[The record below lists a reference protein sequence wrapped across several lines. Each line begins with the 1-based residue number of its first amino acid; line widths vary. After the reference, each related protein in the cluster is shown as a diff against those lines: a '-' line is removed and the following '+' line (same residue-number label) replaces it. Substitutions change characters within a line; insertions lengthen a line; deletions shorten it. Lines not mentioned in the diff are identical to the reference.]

1 MKFMAIG
8 LDGTEKSV
16 EKWKNEDI
24 LELLEVLNDK
34 RADLYGVL
42 EQHFSTKVE
51 GSNDLSEMCREPL
64 IGELNGKYRSKKVV
78 SFNSILSEAQLEV
91 LAELVNELHIF
102 SKPKNVTVEILAAF
116 FRCEET
122 ELQVSNLRLFCAMM
136 TSLANHVFINQ
147 YWQAPIYRNRLL
159 LAPQKKGYVNRCD
172 LAFAN
177 HAINNVVMDYRI
189 ERINHIVRSLF
200 DIVKQK
206 D

>member
-1 MKFMAIG
+1 MAIG

-42 EQHFSTKVE
+42 EQHFSTKAE
-51 GSNDLSEMCREPL
+51 GSNALSDMCGEPL
-64 IGELNGKYRSKKVV
+64 VGELNGKYRSKKVV

-91 LAELVNELHIF
+91 LVGLVNELHIF
-102 SKPKNVTVEILAAF
+102 SKPKNVTVEVLAAF

-122 ELQVSNLRLFCAMM
+122 ELQVCNLRLFCAMM

-159 LAPQKKGYVNRCD
+159 LAPQKKGYVNRRD

>member
-1 MKFMAIG
+1 MAIG

-42 EQHFSTKVE
+42 EQHFSTKAE
-51 GSNDLSEMCREPL
+51 GSNDLSDMCGEPFV
-64 IGELNGKYRSKKVV
+64 GELNGKYRSKKVV

-91 LAELVNELHIF
+91 LVGLVNELHIF
-102 SKPKNVTVEILAAF
+102 SKPKKVTVEVLAAF

-122 ELQVSNLRLFCAMM
+122 ELQVCNLRLFCAMM

-177 HAINNVVMDYRI
+177 HAINYVVMDYRI

>member
-1 MKFMAIG
+1 MAIG

-42 EQHFSTKVE
+42 EQHFSTKAE
-51 GSNDLSEMCREPL
+51 GSNDLSDMCGEPFV
-64 IGELNGKYRSKKVV
+64 GELNGKYRSKKVI

-91 LAELVNELHIF
+91 LVGLVNELHIF
-102 SKPKNVTVEILAAF
+102 SKPKNVTVEVLAAF

-122 ELQVSNLRLFCAMM
+122 DLQVCNLRLFCAMM
-136 TSLANHVFINQ
+136 TSLASHDFINQ

-159 LAPQKKGYVNRCD
+159 LAPQKKGYVNRHD

-177 HAINNVVMDYRI
+177 HAINNVAMDYRI

>member
-1 MKFMAIG
+1 M
-8 LDGTEKSV
+8 
-16 EKWKNEDI
+16 
-24 LELLEVLNDK
+24 NDK

-42 EQHFSTKVE
+42 EQHFSTKAE
-51 GSNDLSEMCREPL
+51 GSNDLSDMCGEPL
-64 IGELNGKYRSKKVV
+64 VGELNGKYRSKKVV

-91 LAELVNELHIF
+91 LAGLVNELHIF
-102 SKPKNVTVEILAAF
+102 SKPKNVTVEVLAAF

-122 ELQVSNLRLFCAMM
+122 ELQVCNLRLFCAMM
-136 TSLANHVFINQ
+136 TSLANHDFINQ

-177 HAINNVVMDYRI
+177 HAINYVVMDYRI

>member
-1 MKFMAIG
+1 MAIG

-42 EQHFSTKVE
+42 EQHFSTKAE
-51 GSNDLSEMCREPL
+51 GSNDLSDMCGEPL
-64 IGELNGKYRSKKVV
+64 VGELNGKYRSKKVV

-91 LAELVNELHIF
+91 LVGLVNELHIF
-102 SKPKNVTVEILAAF
+102 SKPKNVTVEVLAAF

-122 ELQVSNLRLFCAMM
+122 ELQVCNLRLFCAMM

-159 LAPQKKGYVNRCD
+159 LAPQKKVYVNRCD

-177 HAINNVVMDYRI
+177 HAINYVVMDYRI

>member
-1 MKFMAIG
+1 MAIG
-8 LDGTEKSV
+8 LDVTEKSV

>member
-1 MKFMAIG
+1 MAIG
-8 LDGTEKSV
+8 SDGTEKRV

-42 EQHFSTKVE
+42 EQYFSTKVE
-51 GSNDLSEMCREPL
+51 GSNDLSDMCGEPL
-64 IGELNGKYRSKKVV
+64 VGEQNGKCRSMKVV
-78 SFNSILSEAQLEV
+78 SFNSILSEEQLEV
-91 LAELVNELHIF
+91 LVGLVNELHIF
-102 SKPKNVTVEILAAF
+102 SKPKNVTVEVLAAF

-122 ELQVSNLRLFCAMM
+122 ELQVCNLRLFCAMM
-136 TSLANHVFINQ
+136 TSLTNHDFINQ

-159 LAPQKKGYVNRCD
+159 LAPRKNGYVNRRD